1 MDENIKYY
9 VVKQKALPEVLLKV
23 AQANRLIET
32 KGISV
37 ADATEQVG
45 ISRSSY
51 YKYKEDIFPFRDNV
65 KGKTITFVLSMDD
78 EPGLLSLVLKKVAE
92 FHANILTIHQT
103 IPVNG
108 VASLTLS
115 VDILP
120 STGDSSKMIEEI
132 EQLPGV
138 RYLKILSREQE
149 RVETMAKIAVLG
161 YGTVGSG
168 VVEVLETNKNSI
180 EKRAGEGIEVKYV
193 LDLRDFPGDPVQEKI
208 VHDVDI
214 IIQDKEIDVVVEV
227 MGGIEPAFTFVKKA
241 LEAGKSV
248 CTSNKALVAEHG
260 PELLA
265 MAKERNLNFMFE
277 ASVGGGI
284 PIIRPLNQSLTADE
298 ITQITGILNGTTN
311 YILTKMSQEGSSYE
325 DVLKE
330 AQDLGYAERNP
341 EADVEGYDTCRK
353 IAILTQLAF
362 GSTVKFEEI
371 QTEGITKISTADFA
385 YAEKLGCVVKL
396 LATSFKKDEKVYA
409 ITAPFLIDATHPL
422 YNVNDVLNGIYI
434 HGNVIGDVMFF
445 GAGAGKLPTASA
457 VVADVVDCVKHKG
470 RNVMTLWSYEKLELG
485 SAMEVERTFFV
496 RIKDRAALEKAKEAF
511 HAVQTV
517 TVDGLDDEFGLV
529 TANMT
534 EQAFAQAA
542 AQFDVAGR
550 IRFDKTTI

>member
-1 MDENIKYY
+1 MQSEN
-9 VVKQKALPEVLLKV
+9 LK
-23 AQANRLIET
+23 
-32 KGISV
+32 
-37 ADATEQVG
+37 
-45 ISRSSY
+45 
-51 YKYKEDIFPFRDNV
+51 
-65 KGKTITFVLSMDD
+65 KTIY
-78 EPGLLSLVLKKVAE
+78 A
-92 FHANILTIHQT
+92 AIL
-103 IPVNG
+103 G
-108 VASLTLS
+108 A
-115 VDILP
+115 
-120 STGDSSKMIEEI
+120 
-132 EQLPGV
+132 
-138 RYLKILSREQE
+138 
-149 RVETMAKIAVLG
+149 
-161 YGTVGSG
+161 GTVGTG
-168 VVEVLETNKNSI
+168 VYKLCQEMKSEFVQKTGADLVVKKVLVRNASK
-180 EKRAGEGIEVKYV
+180 KREGIEDAV
-193 LDLRDFPGDPVQEKI
+193 LTDNW
-208 VHDVDI
+208 
-214 IIQDKEIDVVVEV
+214 KEIIEDPEIDIVIEV
-227 MGGIEPAFTFVKKA
+227 MGGIEPAKTYIIEA
-241 LEAGKSV
+241 LEAGKQIV
-248 CTSNKALVAEHG
+248 TANKDLLAEHG
-260 PELLA
+260 QEV
-265 MAKERNLNFMFE
+265 MAAAEKAGADLEFE
-277 ASVGGGI
+277 AAVAGAI

-341 EADVEGYDTCRK
+341 EADVEGYDACRK
-353 IAILTQLAF
+353 IAILTSLAF

-485 SAMEVERTFFV
+485 SPMEVERTFFV
-496 RIKDRAALEKAKEAF
+496 RIKDRAVLEKAKEAF
-511 HAVQTV
+511 RAAQVV

-529 TANMT
+529 TANMS

>member
-1 MDENIKYY
+1 
-9 VVKQKALPEVLLKV
+9 
-23 AQANRLIET
+23 
-32 KGISV
+32 
-37 ADATEQVG
+37 
-45 ISRSSY
+45 
-51 YKYKEDIFPFRDNV
+51 
-65 KGKTITFVLSMDD
+65 
-78 EPGLLSLVLKKVAE
+78 
-92 FHANILTIHQT
+92 
-103 IPVNG
+103 
-108 VASLTLS
+108 
-115 VDILP
+115 
-120 STGDSSKMIEEI
+120 
-132 EQLPGV
+132 
-138 RYLKILSREQE
+138 
-149 RVETMAKIAVLG
+149 MAKIAVLG

-284 PIIRPLNQSLTADE
+284 PIIR
-298 ITQITGILNGTTN
+298 
-311 YILTKMSQEGSSYE
+311 SYE

-353 IAILTQLAF
+353 IAILTSLAF

>member
-1 MDENIKYY
+1 
-9 VVKQKALPEVLLKV
+9 
-23 AQANRLIET
+23 
-32 KGISV
+32 
-37 ADATEQVG
+37 
-45 ISRSSY
+45 
-51 YKYKEDIFPFRDNV
+51 
-65 KGKTITFVLSMDD
+65 
-78 EPGLLSLVLKKVAE
+78 
-92 FHANILTIHQT
+92 
-103 IPVNG
+103 
-108 VASLTLS
+108 
-115 VDILP
+115 
-120 STGDSSKMIEEI
+120 
-132 EQLPGV
+132 
-138 RYLKILSREQE
+138 
-149 RVETMAKIAVLG
+149 MAKIAVLG

-341 EADVEGYDTCRK
+341 EADVEGYDACRK
-353 IAILTQLAF
+353 IAILTSLAF

-485 SAMEVERTFFV
+485 SPMEVERTFFV
-496 RIKDRAALEKAKEAF
+496 RIKDRAVLEKAKEAF
-511 HAVQTV
+511 RAAQVV
-517 TVDGLDDEFGLV
+517 TVGGLDDEFGLV
-529 TANMT
+529 TANMS

>member
-1 MDENIKYY
+1 MIK
-9 VVKQKALPEVLLKV
+9 A
-23 AQANRLIET
+23 A
-32 KGISV
+32 
-37 ADATEQVG
+37 
-45 ISRSSY
+45 
-51 YKYKEDIFPFRDNV
+51 IF
-65 KGKTITFVLSMDD
+65 
-78 EPGLLSLVLKKVAE
+78 
-92 FHANILTIHQT
+92 
-103 IPVNG
+103 
-108 VASLTLS
+108 
-115 VDILP
+115 
-120 STGDSSKMIEEI
+120 
-132 EQLPGV
+132 
-138 RYLKILSREQE
+138 
-149 RVETMAKIAVLG
+149 G

-168 VVEVLETNKNSI
+168 IYEVLTRNSAVI
-180 EKRAGEGIEVKYV
+180 QGKLGDRIEVKYV
-193 LDLRDFPGDPVQEKI
+193 LDLREFPGDPVQDVL
-208 VHDVDI
+208 VHDVNTILDDEEVSI
-214 IIQDKEIDVVVEV
+214 ICET
-227 MGGIEPAFTFVKKA
+227 MGGEKPAYDFTRRA
-241 LEAGKSV
+241 LELGKSV
-248 CTSNKALVAEHG
+248 CTSNKELVEKHG
-260 PELLA
+260 AELLKIA
-265 MAKERNLNFMFE
+265 QEHHCSYLFE

-284 PIIRPLNQSLTADE
+284 PIIRPLCTSLAQE
-298 ITQITGILNGTTN
+298 HIESITGILNGTTN
-311 YILTKMSQEGSSYE
+311 YILSKMENEGADFE
-325 DVLKE
+325 TVLKR
-330 AQDLGYAERNP
+330 AQEKGYAERNP
-341 EADVEGYDTCRK
+341 EADVCGYDAGRK
-353 IAILTQLAF
+353 IAILTSLAF

>member
-1 MDENIKYY
+1 MI
-9 VVKQKALPEVLLKV
+9 
-23 AQANRLIET
+23 
-32 KGISV
+32 
-37 ADATEQVG
+37 
-45 ISRSSY
+45 
-51 YKYKEDIFPFRDNV
+51 NV
-65 KGKTITFVLSMDD
+65 
-78 EPGLLSLVLKKVAE
+78 
-92 FHANILTIHQT
+92 
-103 IPVNG
+103 
-108 VASLTLS
+108 
-115 VDILP
+115 
-120 STGDSSKMIEEI
+120 
-132 EQLPGV
+132 
-138 RYLKILSREQE
+138 
-149 RVETMAKIAVLG
+149 AVLG

-168 VVEVLETNKNSI
+168 VVEVI
-180 EKRAGEGIEVKYV
+180 EKNKDMVNKKSAQELEVKYI
-193 LDLRDFPGDPVQEKI
+193 LDLRDFPGAPYENKVI
-208 VHDVDI
+208 HDFNTILQDDSVTI
-214 IIQDKEIDVVVEV
+214 ICET
-227 MGGIEPAFTFVKKA
+227 MGGVGAAYQFTKQA
-241 LEAGKSV
+241 LELGKSV
-248 CTSNKALVAEHG
+248 CTSNKELVAKHG
-260 PELLA
+260 PELLQIA
-265 MAKERNLNFMFE
+265 REHNCNYLFE

-284 PIIRPLNQSLTADE
+284 PIIRPLNYSLTAE
-298 ITQITGILNGTTN
+298 KIEAVNGILNGTTN
-311 YILTKMSQEGSSYE
+311 YILSKMEKEGA
-325 DVLKE
+325 DFDTVLKE
-330 AQDLGYAERNP
+330 AQDKGYAERNP

-353 IAILTQLAF
+353 IAILTSLAF

>member
-1 MDENIKYY
+1 
-9 VVKQKALPEVLLKV
+9 
-23 AQANRLIET
+23 
-32 KGISV
+32 
-37 ADATEQVG
+37 
-45 ISRSSY
+45 
-51 YKYKEDIFPFRDNV
+51 
-65 KGKTITFVLSMDD
+65 
-78 EPGLLSLVLKKVAE
+78 
-92 FHANILTIHQT
+92 
-103 IPVNG
+103 
-108 VASLTLS
+108 
-115 VDILP
+115 
-120 STGDSSKMIEEI
+120 
-132 EQLPGV
+132 
-138 RYLKILSREQE
+138 
-149 RVETMAKIAVLG
+149 MAKIAILG
-161 YGTVGSG
+161 FGTVGSG
-168 VVEVLETNKNSI
+168 VYEVLCRNAAGVSR
-180 EKRAGEGIEVKYV
+180 RAGEPVEVKYI
-193 LDLRDFPGDPVQEKI
+193 LDPKDFSDHPAAQLFIKNFDAILEDPEVK
-208 VHDVDI
+208 
-214 IIQDKEIDVVVEV
+214 VVVETI
-227 MGGIEPAFTFVKKA
+227 GGTRFAYPYVKA
-241 LEAGKSV
+241 CLESGRSV
-248 CTSNKALVAEHG
+248 CTSNKELVAKHG
-260 PELLA
+260 PELLQIA
-265 MAKERNLNFMFE
+265 REHNCNYLFE

-284 PIIRPLNQSLTADE
+284 PIIRPLNYSLTAE
-298 ITQITGILNGTTN
+298 KIEAINGILNGTTN
-311 YILTKMSQEGSSYE
+311 YILSKMEKEGA
-325 DVLKE
+325 DFAAVLKE
-330 AQDLGYAERNP
+330 AQDKGYAERNP

-353 IAILTQLAF
+353 IAILTSLAF

>member
-1 MDENIKYY
+1 M
-9 VVKQKALPEVLLKV
+9 
-23 AQANRLIET
+23 
-32 KGISV
+32 
-37 ADATEQVG
+37 
-45 ISRSSY
+45 
-51 YKYKEDIFPFRDNV
+51 
-65 KGKTITFVLSMDD
+65 
-78 EPGLLSLVLKKVAE
+78 
-92 FHANILTIHQT
+92 
-103 IPVNG
+103 VN
-108 VASLTLS
+108 
-115 VDILP
+115 
-120 STGDSSKMIEEI
+120 
-132 EQLPGV
+132 
-138 RYLKILSREQE
+138 
-149 RVETMAKIAVLG
+149 IAVLG

-168 VVEVLETNKNSI
+168 VVEVINTNHESI
-180 EKRAGEGIEVKYV
+180 NKRAGQEINIKYV
-193 LDLRDFPGDPVQEKI
+193 LDLRDFPGDPVQEVL
-208 VHDVDI
+208 VHDYEIIANDPEVDI
-214 IIQDKEIDVVVEV
+214 VVEV

-284 PIIRPLNQSLTADE
+284 PIIRPLNQSLTAE

-353 IAILTQLAF
+353 IAILTSLAF